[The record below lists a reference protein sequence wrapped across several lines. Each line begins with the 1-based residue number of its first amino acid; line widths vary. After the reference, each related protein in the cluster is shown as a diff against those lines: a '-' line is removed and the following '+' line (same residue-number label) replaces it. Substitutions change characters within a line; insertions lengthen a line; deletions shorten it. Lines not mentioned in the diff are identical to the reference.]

1 MYKYNFEGFCILR
14 IFTDSLFQCWIA
26 WKLWTFS
33 RDFLKSKVISAF
45 SVVLSFSA
53 PLFWVHCCFVCICN
67 PRSVCSCN
75 SLCICIC
82 NPLCVSIHNP
92 RCNYQARKRRHRW
105 CGCLLPAG
113 KMHPTLQ
120 AAPCQPTTFTQAS
133 RRWLTGRRSGAG
145 SVLWRRRRRR
155 RRRREYQQRCMKPVA
170 CPRRS
175 RLPAPAREPPPVATC
190 GIVRHHPVE
199 CAVPTS
205 LFACLAENTNTNNNT
220 YASTQNRDKIMSIQ
234 RYQMEC
240 VLRPSEL
247 VAAEL
252 ANVALF

>member
-14 IFTDSLFQCWIA
+14 IFTDSLFRCWIA

-45 SVVLSFSA
+45 SVVFSYSST
-53 PLFWVHCCFVCICN
+53 LFFSSLLLCVYLQSPFCLYLQFLVYLYLQ
-67 PRSVCSCN
+67 SVMY
-75 SLCICIC
+75 LYLQ
-82 NPLCVSIHNP
+82 PLCVSIRNS
-92 RCNYQARKRRHRW
+92 RCNCQARKTRHGW
-105 CGCLLPAG
+105 CGCLQPAG

-145 SVLWRRRRRR
+145 SVLWRRGRRRRR

-175 RLPAPAREPPPVATC
+175 RLPAPAREPPPPATC

-199 CAVPTS
+199 CAALTS

-220 YASTQNRDKIMSIQ
+220 YANTQR
-234 RYQMEC
+234 
-240 VLRPSEL
+240 
-247 VAAEL
+247 
-252 ANVALF
+252 

>member
-14 IFTDSLFQCWIA
+14 IFTDSLFRCWIA

-82 NPLCVSIHNP
+82 NPLCVSIRNS
-92 RCNYQARKRRHRW
+92 RCNCQARKTRHRW
-105 CGCLLPAG
+105 CGCLQPAG

-120 AAPCQPTTFTQAS
+120 AAPCQPTTFTQTS

-170 CPRRS
+170 CPRRFGCQLQLENHHRPHVAS
-175 RLPAPAREPPPVATC
+175 SATTQWNAPHRPVC
-190 GIVRHHPVE
+190 
-199 CAVPTS
+199 S
-205 LFACLAENTNTNNNT
+205 LVLLKIQIQIH
-220 YASTQNRDKIMSIQ
+220 TQR
-234 RYQMEC
+234 
-240 VLRPSEL
+240 
-247 VAAEL
+247 
-252 ANVALF
+252 

>member
-14 IFTDSLFQCWIA
+14 IFTDSLFRCWIA

-82 NPLCVSIHNP
+82 NPLCVSIRNS
-92 RCNYQARKRRHRW
+92 RCNCQARKTRHRW
-105 CGCLLPAG
+105 CGCLQPAG

-170 CPRRS
+170 CPRRFGCQLQLENHHHWPHVAS
-175 RLPAPAREPPPVATC
+175 SATTQWNALHRPV
-190 GIVRHHPVE
+190 
-199 CAVPTS
+199 
-205 LFACLAENTNTNNNT
+205 CLLVLL
-220 YASTQNRDKIMSIQ
+220 KIQMQIQ
-234 RYQMEC
+234 IQ
-240 VLRPSEL
+240 
-247 VAAEL
+247 
-252 ANVALF
+252 